1 MYFAGGTIPNY
12 IVVTQWLGLQDSVW
26 SIILPN
32 AISTFNLLVMKS
44 FFAGLPEEL
53 EEAASIDGMDT
64 YRILLRLFFRYPS
77 QSSQPCV
84 CSIWLVCGMNGLP
97 QCCT

>member
-1 MYFAGGTIPNY
+1 MVVFTMHFAGGTIPNY

-53 EEAASIDGMDT
+53 EEAASIDGAGPFT
-64 YRILLRLFFRYPS
+64 HTLELLLINTIACYS
-77 QSSQPCV
+77 YC
-84 CSIWLVCGMNGLP
+84 
-97 QCCT
+97 